1 MPGVRDRGGE
11 VQKGSVVLEC
21 GGAEGVVPQILS
33 FLYALLPLLF
43 VCRFLPESLETTD
56 AET

>member
-21 GGAEGVVPQILS
+21 GGAEGGGSSNIIFSLCLAAS
-33 FLYALLPLLF
+33 F
-43 VCRFLPESLETTD
+43 VCLQVPT
-56 AET
+56 